1 MTFQTMKKL
10 FVLFTLL
17 PFVMKAQPFIDIIN
31 ASFQEFKST
40 YDDSLRSKS
49 NIRNYN
55 LNICY
60 PKVFKND
67 NTFFTRLGAEQ
78 LTSSIG
84 NSHYSLYAFSLHA
97 GFQFVNKSKKWKT
110 MVMGI
115 SRISSDLQDDLSKDI
130 QFGGLTLFTRVVHD
144 SLKIKFGLY
153 YNREFFGNFFVPLVG
168 IDWKA
173 TDHINVYGILPNN
186 LRVEY
191 DFGEGFYAGIGYK
204 NYQRSYRLFSGF
216 DNDFVRVKES
226 QVKLF
231 AEFFVRKKVI
241 FFAELGYALKYSLV
255 QYGEINKKEK
265 HLDHPVYTPVKS
277 NFFLNGGL
285 AYRLRLD

>member
-1 MTFQTMKKL
+1 MKKFSLLIIL
-10 FVLFTLL
+10 F
-17 PFVMKAQPFIDIIN
+17 PFFLKAQPFIDIAN
-31 ASFQEFKST
+31 ASFQEFNST
-40 YDDSLRSKS
+40 YNDSLQSKS

-55 LNICY
+55 LNLCY
-60 PKVFKND
+60 PKVFKNE
-67 NTFFTRLGAEQ
+67 NTLLTRVGAEQ

-84 NSHYSLYAFSLHA
+84 NSHYSLYAFSLNA
-97 GFQFVNKSKKWKT
+97 GFQFVTKNKKEKI
-110 MVMGI
+110 MLMGI

-130 QFGGLTLFTRVVHD
+130 QYGGLALFTRVVHD
-144 SLKIKFGLY
+144 SLKIKVGLY

-173 TDHINVYGILPNN
+173 TERINIYGVLPNN
-186 LRVEY
+186 MRVEY

-216 DNDFVRVKES
+216 GNDFVRVRES

-231 AEFFVRKKVI
+231 GEFFVWKKVL
-241 FFAELGYALKYSLV
+241 FFAEVGYALKYSLI
-255 QYGEINKKEK
+255 QYDETNKKEE

-277 NFFLNGGL
+277 NFVLNAGL
-285 AYRLRLD
+285 AYRVRLD